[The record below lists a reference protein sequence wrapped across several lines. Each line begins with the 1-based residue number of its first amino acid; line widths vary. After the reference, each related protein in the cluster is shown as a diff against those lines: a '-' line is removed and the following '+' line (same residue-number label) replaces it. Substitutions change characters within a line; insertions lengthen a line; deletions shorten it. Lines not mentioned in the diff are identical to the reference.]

1 MFYSLTKRTSF
12 MSRYKIK
19 RKIRKGRVC
28 GCLQY
33 SHLIDVF
40 NGMKRDNDFCSNN
53 HLAFDQSNL
62 HITFYCCLRK
72 VPNNSLKILSKKGN
86 LSVKTNVVKS
96 SVKSNEGVQ

>member
-1 MFYSLTKRTSF
+1 

-53 HLAFDQSNL
+53 HLVFDQSNL
-62 HITFYCCLRK
+62 HH
-72 VPNNSLKILSKKGN
+72 ILLLFKKGTEQFTKN
-86 LSVKTNVVKS
+86 IIQKRKF
-96 SVKSNEGVQ
+96 E